1 MGFLGKE
8 GTTYRKLV
16 TVRSSLNYYIIV
28 NSEDRGEDDL
38 DTYWGIAFFE
48 NGELVVKDESPPVW
62 WHQVENIFY
71 AT

>member
-28 NSEDRGEDDL
+28 NSEDRSEDDL

-48 NGELVVKDESPPVW
+48 NGELVVKDESPPAW